1 MSIIMSTKSSLKSL
15 LQKGENEHNPLT
27 MSDEQ
32 ILEQIYSTHVH
43 SDTKFDVDSLFT
55 LVENTLRRSTHIVDN
70 FVQVY
75 IQPF

>member
-1 MSIIMSTKSSLKSL
+1 MSIIMSSTKSL
-15 LQKGENEHNPLT
+15 LQDAENEQNPLT
-27 MSDEQ
+27 MTDDQ
-32 ILEQIYSTHVH
+32 ILEEIYSNHVG